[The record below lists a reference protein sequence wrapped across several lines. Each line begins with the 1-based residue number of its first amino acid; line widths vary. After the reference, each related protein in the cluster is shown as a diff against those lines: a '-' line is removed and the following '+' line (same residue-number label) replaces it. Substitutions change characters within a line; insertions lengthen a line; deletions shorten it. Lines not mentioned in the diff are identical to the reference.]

1 MPSNRPTAASAALR
15 ATPVLITSSMVPRTW
30 VPTPACNNVNAIK
43 TAALAAPSVVPHL
56 EGKQVV
62 KVIVAGGKL
71 VSVVV
76 K

>member
-1 MPSNRPTAASAALR
+1 MERNQEEIKQAALS
-15 ATPVLITSSMVPRTW
+15 V
-30 VPTPACNNVNAIK
+30 
-43 TAALAAPSVVPHL
+43 PSVVPHL
-56 EGKQVV
+56 EGKQIV